1 MPGESFLDTPLVN
14 GTAYPY
20 LEVEPKPYR
29 FRVLN
34 ASNDRFVNL
43 QLYVAADK
51 TFPTTQDTNYTI
63 TPAQLCDGVSGALVS
78 NCTEVKMVP
87 VSVAPANQYADTPSG
102 IPDPTTKGPDWIQIG
117 TEGGFMPKPIVVPQ
131 QPIGYNLDPAYFN
144 FGVVNQHSLFL
155 GPAERA
161 DVVVDFT
168 GLGNKTLILYNDSPA
183 PVPAG
188 AAPYDYFTGNG
199 NQMDGGG
206 APNTQPGYGPN
217 TRTIMQIRVAAAAT
231 APLNDQ
237 VTLANLNTVFAKT
250 ASKRGVFEVSQD
262 PIIIPQAAF
271 NSAYN
276 NTFTATADQYI
287 KIADSSK
294 TFQPINQSGVLQSAI
309 TMPLE
314 LKAMHDEMGGVYD
327 TLYGRMS
334 GMLGLSLQN
343 SPNHVLIP
351 YGLASPPT
359 DLVKGSSE
367 ATPIGQMPDGTQ
379 IWRIFHNGV
388 DTHPIHVHL
397 FNAQLIN
404 RVGQDGQGTQ
414 VDPSDLGW
422 KETFK
427 VNPLEVTYLAMR
439 PTVPTQSEVPF
450 EVPDSVRLIDPTLP
464 EGATLTPPPPAGW
477 FDPEGNGITEILNHY
492 VNFGWEYVW
501 HCHILSHEEM
511 DMMHSLNMVVAP
523 MAPTGLTAVSAG
535 TPSSPK
541 INLSWTDNSLKE
553 AQYNIERATN
563 TSFTTQLVS
572 LGPVTGTTATT
583 GSVTFSDTR
592 LANNAVY
599 YYRVFAVGNPVG
611 DTAVYAGSTN
621 GFPTMSANAVSNTAS
636 IQLGTPVRPA
646 NPITPT
652 ATLQIGPQVTLT
664 WVDKANNEN
673 GFNIQRCAG
682 SGCVNFVTIATIS
695 NSPGINST
703 VTYIDTTV
711 GFNTTYRYQIY
722 AVNSAGQSL
731 AATPPVSVTIPV
743 SLSAPT
749 NYMVAVASVTPNYR
763 ATSTW
768 NWAGA
773 NPTNFTIQ
781 RANNSTFTTGL
792 LNSTIAPGMRINNQI
807 VSPATTYY
815 YRIRANNA
823 AGSSPWT
830 NALPFPIRTGN

>member
-1 MPGESFLDTPLVN
+1 
-14 GTAYPY
+14 
-20 LEVEPKPYR
+20 
-29 FRVLN
+29 
-34 ASNDRFVNL
+34 
-43 QLYVAADK
+43 
-51 TFPTTQDTNYTI
+51 
-63 TPAQLCDGVSGALVS
+63 
-78 NCTEVKMVP
+78 
-87 VSVAPANQYADTPSG
+87 
-102 IPDPTTKGPDWIQIG
+102 
-117 TEGGFMPKPIVVPQ
+117 
-131 QPIGYNLDPAYFN
+131 
-144 FGVVNQHSLFL
+144 
-155 GPAERA
+155 
-161 DVVVDFT
+161 
-168 GLGNKTLILYNDSPA
+168 
-183 PVPAG
+183 
-188 AAPYDYFTGNG
+188 
-199 NQMDGGG
+199 
-206 APNTQPGYGPN
+206 
-217 TRTIMQIRVAAAAT
+217 
-231 APLNDQ
+231 
-237 VTLANLNTVFAKT
+237 
-250 ASKRGVFEVSQD
+250 
-262 PIIIPQAAF
+262 
-271 NSAYN
+271 
-276 NTFTATADQYI
+276 
-287 KIADSSK
+287 
-294 TFQPINQSGVLQSAI
+294 
-309 TMPLE
+309 
-314 LKAMHDEMGGVYD
+314 
-327 TLYGRMS
+327 
-334 GMLGLSLQN
+334 
-343 SPNHVLIP
+343 
-351 YGLASPPT
+351 
-359 DLVKGSSE
+359 
-367 ATPIGQMPDGTQ
+367 
-379 IWRIFHNGV
+379 
-388 DTHPIHVHL
+388 
-397 FNAQLIN
+397 
-404 RVGQDGQGTQ
+404 
-414 VDPSDLGW
+414 
-422 KETFK
+422 
-427 VNPLEVTYLAMR
+427 
-439 PTVPTQSEVPF
+439 
-450 EVPDSVRLIDPTLP
+450 
-464 EGATLTPPPPAGW
+464 
-477 FDPEGNGITEILNHY
+477 
-492 VNFGWEYVW
+492 
-501 HCHILSHEEM
+501 M